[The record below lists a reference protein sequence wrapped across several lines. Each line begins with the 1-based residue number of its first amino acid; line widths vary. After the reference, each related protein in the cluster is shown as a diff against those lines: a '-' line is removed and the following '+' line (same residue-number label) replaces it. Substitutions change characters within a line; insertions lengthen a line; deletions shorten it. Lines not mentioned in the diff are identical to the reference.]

1 MIINKK
7 KKKKKEKGKR
17 KEKEKGIE
25 SSQHMG
31 ELYNDTV
38 DVIHTIQS
46 PCTVQ
51 SLERDFKDCTNK

>member
-1 MIINKK
+1 MEARQRKK
-7 KKKKKEKGKR
+7 K

-31 ELYNDTV
+31 EELYNDTV